1 MMQIG
6 FHTDDFNSA
15 NWNFPQCLE
24 WAQSHGLHQI
34 ECAAIDGVYMLH
46 SLGYWPHVALY
57 EDPILLRRKMDKYGV
72 AFSEI
77 DAAFPLTVPES
88 LTIGVEYIL
97 HTIRWAG
104 LAGCPRVDTTDD
116 KHKPEGLTDSEIIA
130 HMKKVLG
137 IILPVAEAHKVIV
150 NVEPHGYSTTKPE
163 LMAEIL
169 NLYDSPYYG
178 MNMDTGNTFIA
189 GRDPVAFLDQFKHK
203 VNHVHIKDVS
213 PELAAALRG
222 GTDGQRAKFLCH
234 RREGVN
240 ADNIKKMRVA
250 SWPRAVSRD
259 ALPGVRCA
267 GWPGYYECAA
277 ELAPRGCRRG
287 RRGSNLF
294 HPYGRMR
301 FSVGLDRGGSPRG
314 VDRAS

>member
-1 MMQIG
+1 MIQIG
-6 FHTDDFNSA
+6 FHTDNFNSV
-15 NWNFPQCLE
+15 NWNFQQCLE
-24 WAQSHGLHQI
+24 WAQAHGLHQI

-72 AFSEI
+72 SFSEI
-77 DAAFPLTVPES
+77 DAAFPLTIPES

-104 LAGCPRVDTTDD
+104 QAGCPRVDTTDD
-116 KHKPEGLTDSEIIA
+116 KHKPEGMSDKEIIA
-130 HMKKVLG
+130 HLKKVFG
-137 IILPVAEAHKVIV
+137 MILPVAEAHKVTV

-169 NLYDSPYYG
+169 NLYDSPYFG

-203 VNHVHIKDVS
+203 VNHMHIKDVS

-222 GTDGQRAKFLCH
+222 ELTGIALSSSAIG
-234 RREGVN
+234 EGVN
-240 ADNIKKMRVA
+240 AENIR
-250 SWPRAVSRD
+250 RCIGILVSSGFQGTLCLECD
-259 ALPGVRCA
+259 AKGGPVLERSLAWVRQA
-267 GWPGYYECAA
+267 
-277 ELAPRGCRRG
+277 LA
-287 RRGSNLF
+287 
-294 HPYGRMR
+294 
-301 FSVGLDRGGSPRG
+301 D
-314 VDRAS
+314 AQ